1 MQDNKTGIFIFIFL
15 FIVGCRSLD
24 DQTSD
29 IVVVPLQYQDTD
41 TLIEG
46 GVFKFFRNRKIDTII
61 EYPGEKIKGTI
72 GLLHIQDIIE
82 EVKRPNPGILA
93 FKALHKG
100 KYIMIFDTNGNNS
113 LSDEKPYEC
122 DKNKKVKIDRIK
134 LLDGNNIIIT
144 SLYFNPSKSSLIFK
158 TNSEDKLSD
167 YGVSIVNKYKYGY
180 LTDQAKK
187 YPIIV
192 GNYFNNIYRKDN
204 TNIYVLKS
212 LIMKKGFR
220 IWELPQYHVGD
231 TIYTSNSVFKFVS
244 LDSMGNSI
252 SFRKIHLSK
261 EGNGIEAGFKAIRVN
276 MISITDKTTVNFSK
290 TGYTLL
296 DFWGTWCTPCRELEP
311 ELMALYKK
319 YKPDNLKIIGIAND
333 DYKSVSEYIKGQNIP
348 WINVLDPF
356 ETAPICR
363 TYKISSFPTYI
374 LINAEGEIV
383 YRGSGRSALDK
394 IKLILQ

>member
-1 MQDNKTGIFIFIFL
+1 MNNKVRKYVFFFL
-15 FIVGCRSLD
+15 FIFGCRSLD
-24 DQTSD
+24 DQNSD

-46 GVFKFFRNRKIDTII
+46 GVFKFLRNKKIDTII
-61 EYPGEKIKGTI
+61 DCRGEKIKGTI

-82 EVKRPNPGILA
+82 EGKRPNSGILA

-100 KYIMIFDTNGNNS
+100 KHIMIFDTNGNDS

-134 LLDGNNIIIT
+134 LLDGNNIITT
-144 SLYFNPSKSSLIFK
+144 SLYLNPSKSSLIFK

-192 GNYFNNIYRKDN
+192 GNNFNNIYRYDYTN
-204 TNIYVLKS
+204 TYLLESS
-212 LIMKKGFR
+212 LTKRGFR

-244 LDSMGNSI
+244 LDSTGNSI

-276 MISITDKTTVNFSK
+276 MISITDKTTVNFSE

-319 YKPDNLKIIGIAND
+319 NKPDNLKIIGIAND
-333 DYKSVSEYIKGQNIP
+333 DYKSVFQYIEGQKIP

-356 ETAPICR
+356 ETAPICS